1 MYVCGIIDAMKSERV
16 DICIVGGG
24 ASGLA
29 AAITAARAG
38 RSVVVLEC
46 DYEHGRS
53 IKRTGDG
60 RCNIANAHTHAGLY
74 RNECFVEQ
82 AFRACSPERAL
93 AFLESCGL
101 VLRQESEGRLYPQA
115 NKATSVVDALLLAA
129 QRAGVRIELGCSVTS
144 VLPYGDAWQVAYDRM
159 QLPQT
164 SKRVTARDL
173 AAARAHAQAMQLQAR
188 SVVYCAGGDA
198 PTSVLPATVKVHPSV
213 PVLGPLATDVAPIAG
228 LDKVRV
234 KCALQSG
241 DVREE
246 GEVTFREYGVS
257 GIAAFNLSRLV
268 RPGDVIA
275 IDFLPA
281 CEGDSA
287 EALLQRR
294 LGVMEPCTAEEFCV
308 GMLLPEVA
316 HAVLHAA
323 GLKGRGPMSQ
333 DGVALLART
342 LKAFPLVVKG
352 LGDERLCQV
361 HRGGVAVEA
370 VRPETMEVAGQPG
383 LYVCGEALDVDA
395 PCGGYNLHWA
405 WVSGIVAGEAASVR

>member
-38 RSVVVLEC
+38 RSVAVLEC
-46 DYEHGRS
+46 DYEYGRS

-164 SKRVTARDL
+164 NKRVTARDL
-173 AAARAHAQAMQLQAR
+173 AAARAHAQAMQLQAC
-188 SVVYCAGGDA
+188 SVVYCAGGNV
-198 PTSVLPATVKVHPSV
+198 PSSVLPATVQVRPSV
-213 PVLGPLATDVAPIAG
+213 SVLGPLATDVAPIAG

-234 KCALQSG
+234 KCALRSG
-241 DVREE
+241 DACEE

-268 RPGDVIA
+268 QPGDVIA

-281 CEGDSA
+281 CEGDAA

-316 HAVLHAA
+316 HAVLRAA
-323 GLKGRGPMSQ
+323 GLKGSSSMSQ
-333 DGVALLART
+333 ADVSPLART

-405 WVSGIVAGEAASVR
+405 WVSGIVAGEAASAR